1 MKTVKAVEYID
12 RYRLK
17 LLFDDEKI
25 KIVDLID
32 VVKNGG
38 YYFKPLQDVE
48 FFKQVSLDDDEYPS
62 SICWP
67 NDADICPDVLYEMG
81 EDVENEPQKTTKTKQ
96 RKRVVIAAH
105 AMKKKR
111 SKQSS
116 TQNSDH
122 KAR

>member
-32 VVKNGG
+32 LVKKGG
-38 YYFKPLQDVE
+38 HYFKPLQDVN

-62 SICWP
+62 SIRWP
-67 NDADICPDVLYEMG
+67 NEADICPDVLYEMG
-81 EDVENEPQKTTKTKQ
+81 EDVQKESQKTTKTRK
-96 RKRVVIAAH
+96 RKRVAIAAH
-105 AMKKKR
+105 ALTKKR
-111 SKQSS
+111 SKQGSA
-116 TQNSDH
+116 QNSDH